1 MKKFFFFAAALV
13 AAVTINAQTYDL
25 TAMDIAESDIT
36 VTNGTITKNET
47 KAYFE
52 VKNTAGE
59 TVEMSIKQLPNV
71 KFSYK
76 NSAVK
81 TAFKVYY
88 NAEGKSGNG
97 KIQMDGNQRDVT
109 VSNLAIGTIVT
120 LIVCSKGDTGAQF
133 ANSEKGDAFT
143 GCVAVDPSAVGIGT
157 ALPGKTAEAGNTYD
171 IKVQAAASTITIRE
185 TAGGYIL
192 KSLTIGGGTAIDNTA
207 VEAKATKYM
216 ENGAL
221 VIVKN
226 GVKYNALGA
235 VIE

>member
-1 MKKFFFFAAALV
+1 
-13 AAVTINAQTYDL
+13 
-25 TAMDIAESDIT
+25 
-36 VTNGTITKNET
+36 
-47 KAYFE
+47 
-52 VKNTAGE
+52 
-59 TVEMSIKQLPNV
+59 MSIKQLPNV

-109 VSNLAIGTIVT
+109 INNLSIGTIVT
-120 LIVCSKGDTGAQF
+120 LTVCSKGDTGAQF
-133 ANSEKGDAFT
+133 AKSEKGDAFT